1 VPETLGPVLV
11 YTRLAANIRNTR
23 LLMAAFVAILA
34 PVMSGGTVLVMPVV
48 ALAAGIVA
56 YVVFGPE
63 TVARRLDSMTAE
75 LDAIRPDDGPVT
87 LQDLPSSLVW
97 ITGGL
102 VSATLIVVTI
112 GFTVVTVFL
121 VSRYGSR
128 MLLRAARA
136 QPVGIAEEPD
146 LVRVVENLCIGAGLP
161 MPGLYVVESLS
172 PNAFATGRDPAH
184 ASLVVT
190 RGLLELV
197 DRRELQGV
205 VAHELSHIGNHD
217 TRLTTLLAALVAT
230 TSLPLRIC
238 LAPVRFMFR
247 THRGLGVVAAFIA
260 SFIGLQ
266 MLAVI
271 WTSFTAL
278 ASEETL
284 QTLPGFMW
292 WWAAHATLVPVYA
305 LCVAPV
311 VALFVRQA
319 VSRQREFLADADA
332 VRLTRDP
339 EGLALA
345 LVKIGAARGE
355 PLRVGEG
362 SVHLYIV
369 DPTGSR
375 SLLHRVFPSHPR
387 LEDRIELL
395 AKMGSGMPQ
404 ASLDAAVA
412 AGRQLR
418 QEVALEDTARAAGE

>member
-1 VPETLGPVLV
+1 
-11 YTRLAANIRNTR
+11 
-23 LLMAAFVAILA
+23 
-34 PVMSGGTVLVMPVV
+34 
-48 ALAAGIVA
+48 
-56 YVVFGPE
+56 
-63 TVARRLDSMTAE
+63 
-75 LDAIRPDDGPVT
+75 
-87 LQDLPSSLVW
+87 
-97 ITGGL
+97 
-102 VSATLIVVTI
+102 
-112 GFTVVTVFL
+112 
-121 VSRYGSR
+121 
-128 MLLRAARA
+128 
-136 QPVGIAEEPD
+136 
-146 LVRVVENLCIGAGLP
+146 
-161 MPGLYVVESLS
+161 
-172 PNAFATGRDPAH
+172 
-184 ASLVVT
+184 
-190 RGLLELV
+190 
-197 DRRELQGV
+197 
-205 VAHELSHIGNHD
+205 
-217 TRLTTLLAALVAT
+217 
-230 TSLPLRIC
+230 
-238 LAPVRFMFR
+238 
-247 THRGLGVVAAFIA
+247 
-260 SFIGLQ
+260 
-266 MLAVI
+266 
-271 WTSFTAL
+271 
-278 ASEETL
+278 
-284 QTLPGFMW
+284 MW